1 MTEPQ
6 SAPLP
11 GDPEAAPD
19 ASASA
24 PEWRKL
30 HPLTPI
36 IDGGVVLL
44 VIVGILIANLRD
56 VIINMFIGD
65 RWGSQWESE
74 DYDGEFDEWN
84 LWQTLIEEGLL
95 LWVILGVLGIIVLGL
110 GIAWV
115 SWYFHSFTI
124 TQQAVEMK
132 KGVVFKQHR
141 RAPLD
146 RIQSVNLK
154 RPLIARI
161 FGLTSV
167 EVLTAGQG
175 GRLSLSYLTNNDAK
189 QVRQQILRTAQAVA
203 EGVATD
209 HRGKAYAQAS
219 TELDRRAQDFLDFD
233 IDAEEGAE
241 ETLVRV
247 PSGRLLGS
255 ILLSH
260 ESIFFILLILAIP
273 FMAIEFGAIT
283 LTGLIPG
290 VIALVGIS
298 IARFNRG
305 FNFVLSTT
313 GDGIRTGSG
322 LTSTSTNTVPR
333 HRIHAVDIAQPIGW
347 RPFGWWW
354 IRLTIAGASI
364 PSGSSQSMFE
374 SVILPVGKREDVL
387 KVLSLIYPHLDSP
400 AETHWL
406 QDALEGPGTGFTKA
420 GPKSSL
426 LLLLA
431 KKRTG
436 ITVAHPGTY
445 EEAIR
450 IRRGAVTRR
459 LVMMPI
465 VRSQS
470 VLLHR
475 PAVHRWLGLAS
486 LTLHTVLG
494 PVSVY
499 IRGLS
504 LDDARSWWTYL
515 SRAIVAAQLVD
526 QTRPWLTSEHRDAPP
541 SQEPS
546 HAPTDE
552 ISETDGSNVG

>member
-11 GDPEAAPD
+11 DATPEHGSEAPVPG
-19 ASASA
+19 A
-24 PEWRKL
+24 EWRKL

-44 VIVGILIANLRD
+44 VIVGILVANLRD

-74 DYDGEFDEWN
+74 NFDEDDFDEWN
-84 LWQTLIEEGLL
+84 LWQVLVEEGVLI
-95 LWVILGVLGIIVLGL
+95 WVILGILGVILLGL
-110 GIAWV
+110 GIAWL
-115 SWYFHSFTI
+115 SWFFHSFTI
-124 TQQAVEMK
+124 TNQAVEMK

-154 RPLIARI
+154 RSLIARI

-175 GRLSLSYLTNNDAK
+175 GRLNLSYLTNNDAK
-189 QVRQQILRTAQAVA
+189 QVRQQILRTAQDAA
-203 EGVATD
+203 DGTATD
-209 HRGKAYAQAS
+209 YRGRSYGEAS

-233 IDAEEGAE
+233 IDAEEGTK

-305 FNFVLSTT
+305 FNFVLSATS
-313 GDGIRTGSG
+313 DGIRTGSG
-322 LTSTSTNTVPR
+322 LTSTSTNTIPG
-333 HRIHAVDIAQPIGW
+333 HRIHAVDISQPIGW

-387 KVLSLIYPHLDSP
+387 KVLALIYPHLDTP
-400 AETHWL
+400 AENHWL
-406 QDALEGPGTGFTKA
+406 LDALEGPGTGFTKA
-420 GPKSSL
+420 GAKSSL
-426 LLLLA
+426 LLLFA
-431 KKRTG
+431 RKRTG

-445 EEAIR
+445 EEAVR
-450 IRRGAVTRR
+450 IRRGAVTRK
-459 LVMMPI
+459 LVMMSV
-465 VRSQS
+465 VRTQS

-499 IRGLS
+499 MRGLA
-504 LDDARSWWTYL
+504 LEDARKWWEYL
-515 SRAIVAAQLVD
+515 SRSIVEAQLVD
-526 QTRPWLTSEHRDAPP
+526 QTRPWLDQQIVEDP
-541 SQEPS
+541 PS
-546 HAPTDE
+546 HAPTE
-552 ISETDGSNVG
+552 AVTEMGESDGR